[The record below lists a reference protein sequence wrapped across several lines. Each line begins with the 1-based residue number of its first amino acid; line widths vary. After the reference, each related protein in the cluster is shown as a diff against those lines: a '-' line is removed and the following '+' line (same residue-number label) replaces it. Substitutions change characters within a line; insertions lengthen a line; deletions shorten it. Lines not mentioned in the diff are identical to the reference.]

1 MGKPVDY
8 EKRAR
13 EQEAFLAEFAKTGI
27 AKTAATAAGMFPIKH
42 YRWLK
47 DDPGY
52 AERFATLEQQ
62 TRDLAEANRKP
73 HAKGYRVT
81 GARAEAQRRRQ
92 EAFLAALGR
101 TGILQDAADG
111 SGVHKG
117 TYNYWVR
124 TDPDFAARAQRV
136 LAEAEGIRRET
147 VAQRASDANRAVW
160 SDPGRREAQR
170 ERQQHAWT
178 PEMRAA
184 AGQRNR
190 DRMADPEYAATWL
203 QKSRRS
209 REFTA
214 CENPSYF
221 DEINTPDKAYWLGF
235 IGADGCVT
243 GFKSGSLRLV
253 IKLARK
259 DRDHLAILYRT
270 LGAHRPIRD
279 TDELSID
286 KVRRPCSTLDVCS
299 PQLVN
304 ALVSHGITPRKTHT
318 YEQWHG
324 PADLMPHYWRGVID
338 GDGSICLSDHDMK
351 LCIAG
356 TESVAE
362 GFRAWAQSVC
372 GTKAVPHKRPG
383 SRNFWTLN
391 LGGTN
396 QVLACLRALYDD
408 APVALTRKKALA
420 DLALHGKPLQA
431 GLF

>member
-42 YRWLK
+42 YRWLR
-47 DDPGY
+47 DDPEY
-52 AERFATLEQQ
+52 AERFAAVEQR
-62 TRDLAEANRKP
+62 TRDLAKEHRKP

-81 GARAEAQRRRQ
+81 GARAEAQRQRQ
-92 EAFLAALGR
+92 EAFLAALVR
-101 TGILQDAADG
+101 TGILQDAADEAG
-111 SGVHKG
+111 MAKA

-124 TDPDFAARAQRV
+124 TDPAFAARAEQILSDTESVRQR
-136 LAEAEGIRRET
+136 I
-147 VAQRASDANRAVW
+147 VAQRVGEASRERWA
-160 SDPGRREAQR
+160 DPGRREAWSEFQR
-170 ERQQHAWT
+170 SNWT

-190 DRMADPEYAATWL
+190 DRMANPEYADAWL

-209 REFTA
+209 REFAA

-221 DEINTPDKAYWLGF
+221 DQIDTPAKAYWLGF
-235 IGADGCVT
+235 IAADGCVR
-243 GFKSGSLRLV
+243 GFESGSLRLV

-259 DRDHLAILYRT
+259 DRGHLAILHEA
-270 LGAHRPIRD
+270 LGARRPIRD
-279 TDELSID
+279 TEGISID
-286 KVRRPCSTLDVCS
+286 GVLRQSATLDVCS
-299 PQLVN
+299 PQIVN

-318 YEQWHG
+318 YERWNG
-324 PADLMPHYWRGVID
+324 PADLMPHYWRGIID
-338 GDGSICLSDHDMK
+338 GDGSIYLADRDSK

-372 GTKAVPHKRPG
+372 GTKAVPHKRPR

-391 LGGTN
+391 IGGLT
-396 QVLACLRALYDD
+396 QVLCLLRALYDD
-408 APVALTRKKALA
+408 APVALARKQALA